1 MKSALKMK
9 FNRPARAE
17 IVEGRD
23 SAHRL
28 SNLRRIYTHGS
39 RTVECAR
46 RSVHAGTTMTRRVFV
61 GGIVTSKSIS
71 ELQVIEHGILGVD
84 ANGVIAFV
92 EDLEKLATDAA
103 AYLKTH
109 GWEQGTEVVQLED
122 GSFVCP
128 GFIDT
133 HTVRAS
139 PS

>member
-1 MKSALKMK
+1 
-9 FNRPARAE
+9 
-17 IVEGRD
+17 
-23 SAHRL
+23 
-28 SNLRRIYTHGS
+28 
-39 RTVECAR
+39 
-46 RSVHAGTTMTRRVFV
+46 MTRRVFV

-84 ANGVIAFV
+84 ANGVIAFI

-109 GWEQGTEVVQLED
+109 GWEQVTEVVQLED